1 MEDRD
6 KQFIQDLEA
15 KYDDFFVIMEQLQ
28 ESLDAFNKG
37 YKNYLELSNF
47 YGSKKWLEMYEQP
60 IEGLKCGIL
69 SQDQLYDFIVMHNKL
84 ISELLELA
92 TKMYKNI

>member
-1 MEDRD
+1 MVNEKGAIIMKDRD

-37 YKNYLELSNF
+37 YKNY
-47 YGSKKWLEMYEQP
+47 GSVAK
-60 IEGLKCGIL
+60 
-69 SQDQLYDFIVMHNKL
+69 F
-84 ISELLELA
+84 
-92 TKMYKNI
+92 